1 MNNYY
6 TKEEIDDKIEEINND
21 LKRLLNDSLGLYNLV
36 QNISNLPLIK
46 NAFEQRELIQQLTT
60 DKIILY

>member
-21 LKRLLNDSLGLYNLV
+21 LKRLLTDYLGLYNLV

-46 NAFEQRELIQQLTT
+46 NAFEQRELIQQLTV